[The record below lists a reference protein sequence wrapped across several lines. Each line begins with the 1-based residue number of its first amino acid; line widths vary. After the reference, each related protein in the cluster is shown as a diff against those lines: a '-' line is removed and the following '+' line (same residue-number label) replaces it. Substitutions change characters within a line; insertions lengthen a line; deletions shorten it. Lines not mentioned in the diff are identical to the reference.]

1 MGARKRRAQCRD
13 VVAPEHPDGRV
24 DDACISPPLAFAVQE
39 TTDVGQERHEF
50 AVVPLLELRGVAAE
64 LVAEL
69 SPRMVGARLR
79 QRLPMLLDLRALAQW
94 HQPVSYTHLTL
105 P

>member
-1 MGARKRRAQCRD
+1 MLTVSGTEWAPGNVARSAATSLRRNTRIG
-13 VVAPEHPDGRV
+13 ESTH
-24 DDACISPPLAFAVQE
+24 ACIRPPLAFAVQE

-79 QRLPMLLDLRALAQW
+79 QRLPMLLDLRALA
-94 HQPVSYTHLTL
+94 
-105 P
+105 